1 MTLSQTL
8 SMRYSCSRQ
17 LAQRLANNLISFAS
31 LTQIFSGFCQAYEL
45 YRMEVSSYWSACGRI
60 ARTAL
65 RWVARVSH
73 ACFFFFCYCAASW
86 AVEREREEWT
96 QLAGSKFFRCSMAEE
111 VIYRARVRVYAHIFF
126 LWARSRDATLA
137 IILFCAYFI
146 WWILCD
152 RDIMHAL

>member
-45 YRMEVSSYWSACGRI
+45 YRMELSAYWSACGRI
-60 ARTAL
+60 ACAAL
-65 RWVARVSH
+65 RGVARVSH

-86 AVEREREEWT
+86 AVERERGVNTTSWV
-96 QLAGSKFFRCSMAEE
+96 KVFRCSMAEE
-111 VIYRARVRVYAHIFF
+111 VIFRVRVYAHIFF
-126 LWARSRDATLA
+126 YGRGRGTLRSQLFYFAHTLSGEYYAIAR
-137 IILFCAYFI
+137 
-146 WWILCD
+146 
-152 RDIMHAL
+152 